1 MTEEMFGG
9 QHRIDEL
16 TQAEQTVRVNTDET
30 TGTVS
35 NKYAHLREC
44 MGVQKERKNQK
55 KRLLTRPASL
65 EMTHYPDKW
74 WIAEKRADCY
84 ALLTMRCGI
93 TICVAAAP
101 PRKHSYRCTHETFH
115 QLQACGRACQCRSAK
130 RAIHRQA
137 HT

>member
-65 EMTHYPDKW
+65 EMTHYCTFNFCSK
-74 WIAEKRADCY
+74 AEHSRQRSRSLTRTGDLRRIGVGETKAKYSRSSPL
-84 ALLTMRCGI
+84 ALNSHGCQLTRY
-93 TICVAAAP
+93 P
-101 PRKHSYRCTHETFH
+101 S
-115 QLQACGRACQCRSAK
+115 LQN
-130 RAIHRQA
+130 
-137 HT
+137 

>member
-65 EMTHYPDKW
+65 EMTQYRHAHSLCFSLRMSKM
-74 WIAEKRADCY
+74 RR
-84 ALLTMRCGI
+84 LL
-93 TICVAAAP
+93 AATGLGA
-101 PRKHSYRCTHETFH
+101 
-115 QLQACGRACQCRSAK
+115 
-130 RAIHRQA
+130 
-137 HT
+137 